1 MEMLKV
7 KLANYEGPFDVLL
20 EIIRKNKMSIYD
32 IQVYELTK
40 QYLEHL
46 EQMKIMDLEITSEF
60 IVVAASL
67 LEIKSKMLLPKP
79 KKEDDDGEDPRLT
92 LMKKLIEY
100 KKIKK
105 ATEFFKERSQYS
117 GQIFTK
123 KPEVVEEIKT
133 APNNEDILKNIS
145 MLDLFNM
152 YNELLDRYRGKKN
165 TTNVVEKKIYIDKY
179 KIDDKIEILREG
191 LELGKTYTFD
201 DFIVECECK
210 MEAIVTFLALLEL
223 IKQRNIKVTQD
234 GNFTVMYIERMK
246 VEDEQ
251 S

>member
-20 EIIRKNKMSIYD
+20 DIIRKNKMSIYD
-32 IQVYELTK
+32 IQIYDLTK

-60 IVVAASL
+60 IVVAATL
-67 LEIKSKMLLPKP
+67 LEIKSKTLLPKP
-79 KKEDDDGEDPRLT
+79 KKEEEDEEDPRLI
-92 LMKKLIEY
+92 LMRKLVEY
-100 KKIKK
+100 KKIKQ

-123 KPEVVEEIKT
+123 KPEVIEEVKSPI
-133 APNNEDILKNIS
+133 NNEDILKNIS
-145 MLDLFNM
+145 MLDLFNI
-152 YNELLDRYRGKKN
+152 YNQLLDAHRSKRN
-165 TTNVVEKKIYIDKY
+165 TTNVIEKKIYVDKY
-179 KIDDKIEILREG
+179 KLDDKIEQIRTQLV
-191 LELGKTYTFD
+191 LGKTYTFD
-201 DFIVECECK
+201 DFMFECECK

-223 IKQRNIKVTQD
+223 IKLRNIKVTQE

-246 VEDEQ
+246 EEDE
-251 S
+251 